1 MAYRFYIFLIT
12 GNFTTNNALKQ
23 SFNIMNLR
31 FNFTSNKSL
40 LINYLFSPNGWKRS
54 FSTRSHIRGV
64 IPCYKKNIKKVSR
77 YSRGKSFV
85 ILPIWKGLNIPSN
98 DRSIN
103 CNNNRILWYH
113 RTYLKNQK
121 RVFSCWNYQ
130 TITALFDIKMTA
142 IATESGCQS
151 KDHFHNERSAK
162 KCNFK
167 RILALKFVLF
177 WL

>member
-1 MAYRFYIFLIT
+1 MLRGICIYSAILLKVCSHGKTATASSTGVMAYLFYIFLIT

-85 ILPIWKGLNIPSN
+85 ILPMWKGLNIPSN

-113 RTYLKNQK
+113 RTYLENQK
-121 RVFSCWNYQ
+121 RVFSC
-130 TITALFDIKMTA
+130 
-142 IATESGCQS
+142 
-151 KDHFHNERSAK
+151 
-162 KCNFK
+162 
-167 RILALKFVLF
+167 
-177 WL
+177 